1 MPRALSR
8 AKAAAI
14 YPFRLCKAILE
25 GFSTQLMIDQKL
37 VRRIHGLHCDVETDL
52 VLQDQCQEWMNDK
65 ATNELNVMQ
74 QTERYVDAVTGQPL
88 IPALVRAA
96 RSEELR
102 YFETKGVW
110 HRRPR
115 VEALMRTGKSPISVK
130 WVDTN
135 MTAQRTLSCLTKTQ
149 AEPEANAH
157 Y

>member
-1 MPRALSR
+1 MGGRHATCSGSR
-8 AKAAAI
+8 AKAAAV

-25 GFSTQLMIDQKL
+25 GFSSQLMIDQKL
-37 VRRIHGLHCDVETDL
+37 VRGIHGLHCDVETDL
-52 VLQDQCQEWMNDK
+52 VLQDQCQEWMDDK

-96 RSEELR
+96 RAEELR

-135 MTAQRTLSCLTKTQ
+135 
-149 AEPEANAH
+149 
-157 Y
+157 